1 MGTRSQ
7 LDYSRCFE
15 KNSTAPPLT
24 LKHKKL
30 HGPALDT
37 LSASPTGNAYRM
49 LRRPATLRQALRRLR
64 RHRRLRIRLARAFA
78 VTLSL
83 AIATVQP
90 AASNAAGNWVWP
102 VEPPY
107 RILRPFIAPATQYS
121 AGHRGIDIAAS
132 SARVLAPSAG
142 VVHFAGVVV
151 DRPVLSIRHPGGL
164 ISSYEPVIA
173 LVAEGQSVA
182 RGDLIGEV
190 LPGHCSVP
198 CIHFGVRRDGEY
210 VSPLNYLGGIP
221 RSILLPTR

>member
-1 MGTRSQ
+1 M
-7 LDYSRCFE
+7 
-15 KNSTAPPLT
+15 
-24 LKHKKL
+24 LKREKL

-37 LSASPTGNAYRM
+37 LSATPTGNAWRM
-49 LRRPATLRQALRRLR
+49 LRTPATRRLALRRRRRPRRLRRLR
-64 RHRRLRIRLARAFA
+64 VRLARAFA

-83 AIATVQP
+83 AVATAAP
-90 AASNAAGNWVWP
+90 AASNAAGNWAWP

-121 AGHRGIDIAAS
+121 AGHRGIDVAAS
-132 SARVLAPSAG
+132 SARVFAPSAG
-142 VVHFAGVVV
+142 VVHFSGVVV

-182 RGDLIGEV
+182 RGDVIGEAI
-190 LPGHCSVP
+190 PGHCSVP
-198 CIHFGVRRDGEY
+198 CIHFGLRRDGEY
-210 VSPLNYLGGIP
+210 ISPLNYLGGIP